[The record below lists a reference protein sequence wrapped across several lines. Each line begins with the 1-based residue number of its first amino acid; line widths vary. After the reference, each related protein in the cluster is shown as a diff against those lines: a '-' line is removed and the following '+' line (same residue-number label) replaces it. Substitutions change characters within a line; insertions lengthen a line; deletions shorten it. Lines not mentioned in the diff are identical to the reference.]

1 MLFKHEWADDTAGE
15 VMHEME
21 TEDLKEA
28 VKRLPEK
35 AWYVLIRG
43 YGLDERDP
51 ATLAEVG
58 DAGST

>member
-1 MLFKHEWADDTAGE
+1 
-15 VMHEME
+15 MHEME